1 MDKILDPTQPPI
13 DASVLSV
20 QVELFKPDDTTPEE
34 FTLNVL
40 RSYADQT
47 GKERDFDH
55 PKRVLELM
63 QAYCPDLAD
72 SDTPVGVGV
81 TVATLLHDVFDRFSN
96 SKDEVER
103 EHALAAFMT
112 VFSRIRRHTDVINEA
127 YLVPVLRDMSDIEV
141 KAESYRTTYVA
152 PDNDIVLNTA
162 IAQGL
167 DIGLEPKHWNVDFY
181 AMHKPEE
188 MLDLVRQVNIESVII
203 NAVEKLD
210 NLIHPPKNEAAL
222 LQDVHEALYFYFP
235 LLEILGL
242 EELATALRS
251 KALEIKLEKG
261 GHHDLIEKA
270 REMISDAHQVFDQFK
285 EQLFPEYSVTKR
297 KGSAAVYDSMGTLS
311 TPEHPDSP
319 GASIEWR
326 FKSVGS
332 LAKKLLDYTKSGK
345 IIDSMHDVIGFNI
358 LGSTWQDSFNWIA
371 GILAVMQSNKGARK
385 IEFGT
390 SQTNG
395 DYNVMLVC
403 GDGTKGLEQVKQGV
417 QNAHSAVEVDYK
429 TTNDG
434 YEAYKLY
441 LSTPSL
447 NDQTKT
453 VGIEIQFLPH
463 QVHIENRVGVGSH
476 VFKKIFATP
485 EQRQQQAVYLR
496 EIRNRL
502 KKLEA
507 SEITANG
514 QSAIKAKETLGWLA
528 HRYAIINATDSA

>member
-1 MDKILDPTQPPI
+1 MDIILGQPQLPEGPEGR
-13 DASVLSV
+13 SE
-20 QVELFKPDDTTPEE
+20 QVELFRSDQTTPEE

-63 QAYCPDLAD
+63 QAYCPDL
-72 SDTPVGVGV
+72 SDPSTPVGAGV
-81 TVATLLHDVFDRFSN
+81 TVATILHDVYDRFSN
-96 SKDEVER
+96 PKDATEGKL
-103 EHALAAFMT
+103 ALEAFMK
-112 VFSRIRRHTDVINEA
+112 VFERLRRRTDVIDET

-141 KAESYRTTYVA
+141 KAESYRTTFTA

-167 DIGLEPKHWNVDFY
+167 DIGLEPKHWNIDFH

-270 REMISDAHQVFDQFK
+270 REMINDAHQVFDQFR
-285 EQLFPEYSVTKR
+285 EQLFPEYSVSKR
-297 KGSAAVYDSMGTLS
+297 KGSAAVYDTMGTLS

-332 LAKKLLDYTKSGK
+332 LAKKLLDYTNSGK
-345 IIDSMHDVIGFNI
+345 TIDFMHDVIGLNI

-371 GILAVMQSNKGARK
+371 GILAVMQSSPGTRK
-385 IEFGT
+385 IDFGT

-395 DYNVMLVC
+395 VYNVMLIRS
-403 GDGTKGLEQVKQGV
+403 DGTKGLEHVKQGV

-441 LSTPSL
+441 LSTPSHH
-447 NDQTKT
+447 DQTKM

-502 KKLEA
+502 KRLEA
-507 SEITANG
+507 NEISVNG
-514 QSAIKAKETLGWLA
+514 QSTIRAKEVLGWIA
-528 HRYAIINATDSA
+528 RHYAETIATDSV